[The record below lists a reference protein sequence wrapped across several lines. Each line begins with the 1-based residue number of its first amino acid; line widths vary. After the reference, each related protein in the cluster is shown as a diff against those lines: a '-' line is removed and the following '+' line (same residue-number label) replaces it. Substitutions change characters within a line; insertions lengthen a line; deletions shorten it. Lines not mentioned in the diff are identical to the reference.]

1 MVTDFPD
8 EARGVKQ
15 RWPDKLWIVR
25 HGQSAGNVA
34 KDAAYSARSARI
46 EIEARDVDVPLSK
59 LGKEQSEAVG
69 KWFAAM
75 PEAEKPQVLLTSPYA
90 RARQTGEAIRAGG
103 GLAADASDFIVDE
116 RLREKELGALDRLT
130 RLLGASTCMP
140 KQVIALP
147 SVKVRL
153 DFSLTKSSR
162 RCQGLW
168 LTFQRPPLRELPKTA
183 PRARIVTLHRWRRL
197 DFSSSPS
204 AMIWVIPR
212 TVLTVLT
219 APGRPVSLP

>member
-1 MVTDFPD
+1 
-8 EARGVKQ
+8 
-15 RWPDKLWIVR
+15 
-25 HGQSAGNVA
+25 
-34 KDAAYSARSARI
+34 
-46 EIEARDVDVPLSK
+46 
-59 LGKEQSEAVG
+59 
-69 KWFAAM
+69 
-75 PEAEKPQVLLTSPYA
+75 
-90 RARQTGEAIRAGG
+90 
-103 GLAADASDFIVDE
+103 
-116 RLREKELGALDRLT
+116 
-130 RLLGASTCMP
+130 MP

-153 DFSLTKSSR
+153 DFSLTKCSR

-219 APGRPVSLP
+219 APGFGPCRYRKFRPLGLRPRIGRSTFYAGLSVVRVFETEGGVI